1 MAKQLYDYWFV
12 QFDFPDE
19 NGMPY
24 KSSGGKMVW
33 NEKLKREIPQGW
45 FHGSLLDIANYTN
58 GLACQKFRPTDERKL
73 PVIKIK
79 EMHDGFS
86 SETEYVTADISE
98 SVKVYDGDVLFS
110 WSASLEVML
119 WACGNGGLNQ
129 HIFKVT
135 SKNGY
140 PKSFYYYQ
148 LLNYI
153 AHFKRMAEARKTT
166 MGHITQEHLQQS
178 IIVLPPDLTIPNQLE
193 VRISPI
199 FEQIVLN
206 NQEIIK
212 LTRQRDELLP
222 LLMNGQV
229 SVKQLNNDLASHI
242 LLPYMFFTHK
252 RLYLYGLN
260 ITHMK
265 EPGYVYILT
274 NPSFK
279 EDWVKIG
286 KSSRPVNV
294 RSKELDNTA
303 VPLPFEI
310 FATIRTVKFNEVE
323 KLIHKTID
331 RLTDL
336 RIRQNREFF
345 NIQPQIALDILR
357 DISTTI
363 DDAFIELYH
372 NNQPIKEAAEVQ
384 DEEPHKRRAPFR
396 FSLVNIQ
403 IGETVVFTPKN
414 IKVKVASDNQVEYE
428 GRIYKLSPFTA
439 AFLPDEMRN
448 ASDAY
453 QGPKYFTYNG
463 RPLDE
468 LRKELE
474 DCQ

>member
-1 MAKQLYDYWFV
+1 
-12 QFDFPDE
+12 
-19 NGMPY
+19 
-24 KSSGGKMVW
+24 
-33 NEKLKREIPQGW
+33 
-45 FHGSLLDIANYTN
+45 
-58 GLACQKFRPTDERKL
+58 
-73 PVIKIK
+73 
-79 EMHDGFS
+79 
-86 SETEYVTADISE
+86 
-98 SVKVYDGDVLFS
+98 
-110 WSASLEVML
+110 
-119 WACGNGGLNQ
+119 
-129 HIFKVT
+129 
-135 SKNGY
+135 
-140 PKSFYYYQ
+140 
-148 LLNYI
+148 
-153 AHFKRMAEARKTT
+153 
-166 MGHITQEHLQQS
+166 
-178 IIVLPPDLTIPNQLE
+178 
-193 VRISPI
+193 
-199 FEQIVLN
+199 
-206 NQEIIK
+206 
-212 LTRQRDELLP
+212 
-222 LLMNGQV
+222 
-229 SVKQLNNDLASHI
+229 
-242 LLPYMFFTHK
+242 
-252 RLYLYGLN
+252 
-260 ITHMK
+260 MK
-265 EPGYVYILT
+265 DPGYVYILT

-310 FATIRTVKFNEVE
+310 FATIRTVKYNEVE

-396 FSLVNIQ
+396 FGMVNIQ

-453 QGPKYFTYNG
+453 QGPKYFTYKG

-468 LRKELE
+468 LRKEFE
-474 DCQ
+474 EC